1 MMLHNESRALAVD
14 AYEKTHDAKR
24 VSEDFGICERTV
36 YKLIAQKRKTGTV
49 ELRLHTRGRKKK
61 LSEDDLA
68 AIRKLIE
75 AQNDI
80 TINEIRDALNLT
92 ASYSTVERAVR
103 AMGFRLKKKTL
114 HASERDRHR
123 CGGKA

>member
-1 MMLHNESRALAVD
+1 MMLHNESRELAVE

-24 VSEDFGICERTV
+24 
-36 YKLIAQKRKTGTV
+36 
-49 ELRLHTRGRKKK
+49 
-61 LSEDDLA
+61 LSEDLA

-75 AQNDI
+75 EQNDF
-80 TINEIRDALNLT
+80 TINEIRDTLHLS

-103 AMGFRLKKKTL
+103 AMGFRFKKKTL

-123 CGGKA
+123 YRGKAQGLGGMLQKH

>member
-1 MMLHNESRALAVD
+1 MQSG
-14 AYEKTHDAKR
+14 Y
-24 VSEDFGICERTV
+24 
-36 YKLIAQKRKTGTV
+36 RKTSTSAK
-49 ELRLHTRGRKKK
+49 ELSTSWLHKRGKQERLRFGFTRVVGKKK
-61 LSEDDLA
+61 LNEERLG

-75 AQNDI
+75 EQNDF
-80 TINEIRDALNLT
+80 TINEIRDALHLT

-103 AMGFRLKKKTL
+103 SMGFRLKKKTL